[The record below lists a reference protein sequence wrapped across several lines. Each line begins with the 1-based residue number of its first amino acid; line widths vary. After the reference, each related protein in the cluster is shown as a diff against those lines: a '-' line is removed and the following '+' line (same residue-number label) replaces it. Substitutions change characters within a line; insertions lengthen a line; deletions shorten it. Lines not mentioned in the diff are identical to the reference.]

1 MSAILFLV
9 SMLSPML
16 ASLCPQQ
23 LYLLP
28 TKLVITEV
36 VNHVGDIA
44 HGPLHRV
51 EVLRGIVLHELA
63 DIVDDESEV

>member
-1 MSAILFLV
+1 
-9 SMLSPML
+9 MLSPML

-28 TKLVITEV
+28 IKLVITEV

-44 HGPLHRV
+44 HDPLHRV
-51 EVLRGIVLHELA
+51 EVLGGTVLHELA
-63 DIVDDESEV
+63 DIVDDEGEV